1 MAPIS
6 NTWPDVQLS
15 LELLPVEFADRVTSL
30 VEWLTPHFANIETY
44 AKDLHPQKRSCRIV
58 KENYTWGQSF
68 VVFEIV
74 FEGLGEETGDACG
87 DQSDVAK
94 AVELGEQEKEQENQE
109 EESWIIRFGMR
120 PMDAYFN
127 TAAQLERKILNE
139 VAALHLVRTRTA
151 IPVPQ
156 IIAYHPVAGD
166 SDPLEH
172 QQPRGAHPLGPAFPA
187 FVLMTAIRGIT
198 IEDCG
203 IAIHEL
209 GHADPNSDP
218 LQGNEAKRP
227 ILKQY
232 LRDIAD
238 MHVQLSK
245 ITFDK
250 IGGFVMDKEGNV
262 TVGPGADFG
271 LGPFES
277 AKEYFGIQAE
287 AYERLAE
294 AASDAEEEE
303 NGDGAAGG
311 EDGEKSAESLK
322 RRFVASLW
330 RTAMMPLVD
339 ERDAGGPFPMRHGDL
354 HSENILVD
362 ETGHIVGVLDWD
374 CAATVPW
381 EAFAVPT
388 FEVSGHFGET
398 KNEPKQSSAAPI
410 TAKQEKQELASS
422 PTGDEN
428 QEATDDDSSSE
439 LSSSE
444 AAGQP
449 RRSHKRN
456 LSRPQVHEEFNKAL
470 VEIELQSSA
479 SPTADSDSQAPSP
492 SLTPVPLAETTELP
506 QPPPVTASGR
516 SLAALHDSDAGYVG
530 AYLAYWMYS
539 LACDYEETGRA
550 LHRILVAR
558 GLQNSASKKD
568 ENEGDKVAE
577 CVMEGDMEE
586 AFRKFVRQVRGEA
599 AA

>member
-6 NTWPDVQLS
+6 DTWPDVQLS
-15 LELLPVEFADRVTSL
+15 LELLPPEFADRVTSL
-30 VEWLTPHFANIETY
+30 VEWLTPHFSNIETY
-44 AKDLHPQKRSCRIV
+44 VRGLHPKKRRCRIV
-58 KENYTWGQSF
+58 RENYTWGQSF

-74 FEGLGEETGDACG
+74 FNREEDEEEKGDGKQDEDAQTVGETETGSNG
-87 DQSDVAK
+87 
-94 AVELGEQEKEQENQE
+94 VEED
-109 EESWIIRFGMR
+109 ESWIIRFGMR

-139 VAALHLVRTRTA
+139 VAALHLVRTRTT

-156 IIAYHPVAGD
+156 VLAYHPVAGD
-166 SDPLEH
+166 SNPAEH
-172 QQPRGAHPLGPAFPA
+172 QRAHGAHPLGPTFPA

-209 GHADPNSDP
+209 GHADPDSDP
-218 LQGNEAKRP
+218 LRGDETMRP

-238 MHVQLSK
+238 IHVQLSR

-250 IGGFVMDKEGNV
+250 IGGFVMDREGNV
-262 TVGPGADFG
+262 SVGPGADFG

-294 AASDAEEEE
+294 AASEEEAEETGGKDG
-303 NGDGAAGG
+303 GD
-311 EDGEKSAESLK
+311 ESAELLK

-398 KNEPKQSSAAPI
+398 KSSIPPQRKDPEPAEDGNGHTSQNRSASD
-410 TAKQEKQELASS
+410 K
-422 PTGDEN
+422 
-428 QEATDDDSSSE
+428 
-439 LSSSE
+439 
-444 AAGQP
+444 QP
-449 RRSHKRN
+449 R
-456 LSRPQVHEEFNKAL
+456 
-470 VEIELQSSA
+470 
-479 SPTADSDSQAPSP
+479 D
-492 SLTPVPLAETTELP
+492 
-506 QPPPVTASGR
+506 
-516 SLAALHDSDAGYVG
+516 
-530 AYLAYWMYS
+530 
-539 LACDYEETGRA
+539 
-550 LHRILVAR
+550 
-558 GLQNSASKKD
+558 
-568 ENEGDKVAE
+568 
-577 CVMEGDMEE
+577 
-586 AFRKFVRQVRGEA
+586 RKSVV
-599 AA
+599 